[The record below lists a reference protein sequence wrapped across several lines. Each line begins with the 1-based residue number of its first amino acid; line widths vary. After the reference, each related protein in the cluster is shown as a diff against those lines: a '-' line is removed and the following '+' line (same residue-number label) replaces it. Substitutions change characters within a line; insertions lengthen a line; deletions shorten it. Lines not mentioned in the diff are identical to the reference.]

1 MIEVIPDFEMP
12 AVKFFVTAK
21 EQDCTQTNSFETV
34 PPGRALQ
41 PTSKWERRS
50 APLGKRVAGLCSL
63 MDPDGAERRIVMT
76 DEDTHA

>member
-41 PTSKWERRS
+41 PTPIGGADRRQ
-50 APLGKRVAGLCSL
+50 ANELRGCGV
-63 MDPDGAERRIVMT
+63 
-76 DEDTHA
+76 